1 MKNFSSVLPIC
12 CSLQIDTNVNDLWSV
27 ISAPG
32 NLNHVHPFC
41 KINEVIVWDDNHHA
55 DKLVY
60 LSGRTFI
67 RHFQTWKVN
76 EGYSLFIG
84 EESGPQSYVVWNIKR
99 MEKNKSEL
107 SIKVYPYILAK
118 LPKLLAYIP
127 HQLIVKPRMTTYLNS
142 VLGGI
147 AFFIEN
153 GKNVPR
159 NHFGTHK
166 WFS

>member
-12 CSLQIDTNVNDLWSV
+12 CSLQINTNVNDLWSV

-41 KINEVIVWDDNHHA
+41 KINEVIMWEDNHHA

-107 SIKVYPYILAK
+107 SITVYPFILAK
-118 LPKLLAYIP
+118 FPKPLAYIP

-147 AFFIEN
+147 AYFIEN

>member
-1 MKNFSSVLPIC
+1 MKNFNSVFPIC
-12 CSLQIDTNVNDLWSV
+12 CSLQINTNVNHLWSV

-41 KINEVIVWDDNHHA
+41 KINEVIVWEDNNHV
-55 DKLVY
+55 DRLVY
-60 LSGRTFI
+60 LNGRTFI

-76 EGYSLFIG
+76 LGYSLFIG
-84 EESGPQSYVVWNIKR
+84 EESGPQSHVVWNLKR
-99 MEKNKSEL
+99 IEKNKSEL
-107 SIKVYPYILAK
+107 SIMVYPFILAK
-118 LPKLLAYIP
+118 LPKLLASIH

-147 AFFIEN
+147 SFFIEN

>member
-41 KINEVIVWDDNHHA
+41 KINEVIVWEDNHHA

-99 MEKNKSEL
+99 MEKNKK
-107 SIKVYPYILAK
+107 I
-118 LPKLLAYIP
+118 
-127 HQLIVKPRMTTYLNS
+127 N
-142 VLGGI
+142 
-147 AFFIEN
+147 F
-153 GKNVPR
+153 
-159 NHFGTHK
+159 
-166 WFS
+166 